1 MDRRTFLKSSG
12 IAVVGGLAQR
22 GGAPV
27 PRNIQTPVLNIG
39 FEETGS
45 ASGFPIVLLHGFP
58 DDVRAWDE
66 VAPPLAAA
74 GHRVLVP
81 YLRGYG
87 ATRFR
92 DAAAPRMAEQAAIGQ
107 DVIDFADALGLDR
120 FAVAG
125 YDWGGRAAAIA
136 AALFP
141 NRVRGVVLAGGYTIQ
156 DVFSPPRPAAPQ
168 AEAASWYQWYFN
180 TERGRL
186 GLTAN
191 RRPLCKL
198 LWQTWSPTWHFSDAT
213 FDRTAVSFDNPDFVD
228 CVIHSYRHRNLNAP
242 GEPRFEAMERRLAAR
257 PRIEVPAVVLYGADD
272 IVRPAPEASPAE
284 IALYTKLIARRVIP
298 GAGHFL
304 PREQP
309 AAVSSAMAELLTATR

>member
-1 MDRRTFLKSSG
+1 M
-12 IAVVGGLAQR
+12 AVVGGLAQR

-27 PRNIQTPVLNIG
+27 EKSTQTAVLNIG

-45 ASGFPIVLLHGFP
+45 PSGFPIILLHGFP

-87 ATRFR
+87 TTRFR

-213 FDRTAVSFDNPDFVD
+213 YDRTAVSFDNPDFVD

-242 GEPRFEAMERRLAAR
+242 GDPRFEGMERRLAAR

-284 IALYTKLIARRVIP
+284 LALYTKLIARRVIP

-304 PREQP
+304 PREKP
-309 AAVSSAMAELLTATR
+309 AAVSSAMFELLTATR